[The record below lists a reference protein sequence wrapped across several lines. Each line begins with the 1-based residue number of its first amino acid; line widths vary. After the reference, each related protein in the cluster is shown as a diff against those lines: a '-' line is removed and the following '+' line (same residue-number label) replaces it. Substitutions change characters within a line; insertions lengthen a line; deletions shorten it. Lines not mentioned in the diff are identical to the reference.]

1 MVGRIKTPTRVE
13 LSVAAIRGRA
23 ESAPGVKLPSIR
35 RLAEL
40 QRVSNNSAGLA
51 QRAVEHKLVL
61 AAADV
66 FSVSHGEPLYAL

>member
-1 MVGRIKTPTRVE
+1 M
-13 LSVAAIRGRA
+13 
-23 ESAPGVKLPSIR
+23 KLPSIR